1 MTIKA
6 LLKRIWL
13 ISHRE
18 MHMFSR
24 RPMFLFSMLI
34 VPVTSIILFTSVM
47 GDGLPY
53 NLPAGLVDE
62 DDTAVSRSMVR
73 TLDAMAETD
82 LVARYASFHEARSA
96 MQRGEI
102 YAFFHIPRG
111 TTAKALSQRQP
122 SIAFYTNESFF
133 LPGALLMKEMYLSS
147 ELMGISINRSTMTA
161 KGNTMRRAMAS
172 VQPVVLETHPLGN
185 PWVNYAILL
194 CNVIVPGILIL
205 CVLLST
211 SYTIGMEWKM
221 NTHLD
226 LYRMGNGNT
235 AVIMLGKLLPQ
246 TLLYMLIF
254 LFMDVYLYLILCYP
268 CHCGFASMVLLGWLT
283 LFAAQGMAIF
293 VFAIFPGMMRFS
305 MSVCSLIGVVSM
317 SISGYSFPTPAMDG
331 YLQYL
336 VNIFPLRHYYL
347 IYVNQALNGYPIA
360 YVWANVAALA
370 VFMLLPTLVLAR
382 YRKIFTDY
390 SYRP

>member
-1 MTIKA
+1 
-6 LLKRIWL
+6 
-13 ISHRE
+13 

-161 KGNTMRRAMAS
+161 KGNTMRRAMSS

-211 SYTIGMEWKM
+211 SYTIGIEWKM

-268 CHCGFASMVLLGWLT
+268 CHCGFVNMVLLGWLT

-317 SISGYSFPTPAMDG
+317 SISGYSFPTPAMDE

-382 YRKIFTDY
+382 YRNIFTDY

>member
-1 MTIKA
+1 
-6 LLKRIWL
+6 
-13 ISHRE
+13 
-18 MHMFSR
+18 MFSR

-111 TTAKALSQRQP
+111 TTAKALSQRHP

-194 CNVIVPGILIL
+194 CNVILPGILIL

-211 SYTIGMEWKM
+211 SYTIGIEWKM
-221 NTHLD
+221 NTHGD

-268 CHCGFASMVLLGWLT
+268 CHCGFANMVLLGWLT

-317 SISGYSFPTPAMDG
+317 SISGYSFPTPAMDE

-347 IYVNQALNGYPIA
+347 IYVNQALNGYPIT

-382 YRKIFTDY
+382 YRNIFTDY